1 MNLTIWKHW
10 HIAENT
16 RTCDVAEG
24 CWSNRREA
32 SQLLIPASIQLEESA
47 EEENDSVQVGFR
59 RGTAVNN
66 MCRRR
71 CAGALQEGAQCHKL
85 WWLLNSTSQAK
96 PCTAVLQFPILSH
109 KTSTSSPP
117 SDAIWACRYRTPT
130 PRHKYNIG
138 INKNMCWARQYP
150 QEKVLAAQK
159 KCYRLCVVERPKV
172 REMGITQPHQT
183 VLLFCYAECAA
194 KSSILLQTGQR
205 LRATETKMRWA
216 GTPLHGYWRKTFAYT
231 LRQCPRK
238 NSSMGCE
245 CGKKKIND
253 RL

>member
-1 MNLTIWKHW
+1 MNLTIWKHR

-138 INKNMCWARQYP
+138 INKKMWWARQYP
-150 QEKVLAAQK
+150 QEKVLAARK
-159 KCYRLCVVERPKV
+159 KNVVDF
-172 REMGITQPHQT
+172 
-183 VLLFCYAECAA
+183 VL
-194 KSSILLQTGQR
+194 
-205 LRATETKMRWA
+205 
-216 GTPLHGYWRKTFAYT
+216 
-231 LRQCPRK
+231 
-238 NSSMGCE
+238 
-245 CGKKKIND
+245 
-253 RL
+253 